1 MRVCPC
7 RTNDPAFFDGD
18 EIDAFES
25 LVAIDFKAS
34 QIFIV
39 DFFDAAETIGNRKML
54 FLLRLG

>member
-1 MRVCPC
+1 LRVYPC

-25 LVAIDFKAS
+25 VAAIDFKAP

-39 DFFDAAETIGNRKML
+39 DFFDAAETIGDRKML
-54 FLLRLG
+54 FFLRLG